1 VSSDEKQQG
10 QPQAKG
16 RQTALGCLAGCLVP
30 PVLIAAPFALR
41 ELLLPDKSV
50 EGAALFVALG
60 ALIFG
65 ALFGNALFTGE
76 LLTKRKAVNRAASP
90 VVFYVGLAVYGL
102 FFVGFYLLYVVLL
115 FV

>member
-1 VSSDEKQQG
+1 VSSDEKQEG
-10 QPQAKG
+10 QPQATA
-16 RQTALGCLAGCLVP
+16 RRTALGCLAGCLVP
-30 PVLIAAPFALR
+30 PVLVAAPFALR
-41 ELLLPDKSV
+41 ELLFPDKSL

-65 ALFGNALFTGE
+65 ALFGNALFSGT
-76 LLTKRKAVNRAASP
+76 LVTKRHPVDRSKSP
-90 VVFYVGLAVYGL
+90 VVFYIGLAVYGL